1 MDLKHYIRKVP
12 DFPTPGIIFRDITPL
27 IGNGKAYAYAID
39 ELAAFAKSK
48 NAEKIIGPES
58 RGFFFGCPVAAKLGI
73 GFVPARKA
81 YKLPRA
87 VYSENYDLEY
97 GQDAVQIHQDAFKKG
112 ERVVVIDDLL
122 ATGGTLA
129 AVIRL
134 VERAGAQVV
143 GIGFIIELESLK
155 GRQRFA
161 NFDIFSLVQ
170 YK

>member
-1 MDLKHYIRKVP
+1 
-12 DFPTPGIIFRDITPL
+12 
-27 IGNGKAYAYAID
+27 
-39 ELAAFAKSK
+39 
-48 NAEKIIGPES
+48 
-58 RGFFFGCPVAAKLGI
+58 VAAKLGI

-112 ERVVVIDDLL
+112 EKVVVIDDLL

-143 GIGFIIELESLK
+143 GIGFIIELQSLN

-161 NFDIFSLVQ
+161 NFDIYSLVQ